1 MTTNS
6 TLIRKKILIVDD
18 DREMRSYIRR
28 MLLLEDC
35 YEIEMSAD
43 GFDAQRKVKE
53 FIPDMIFLDIKMP
66 GQSGYEVLLDLR
78 EFIVEHNIKVI
89 SISGISG
96 GIGAAFM
103 ESLQADAY
111 FQKPFENEKV
121 LKKVAKL
128 LSGVK

>member
-1 MTTNS
+1 MTNNS
-6 TLIRKKILIVDD
+6 TIKRKKILIVDD
-18 DREMRSYIRR
+18 DRGMRSYIRR

-35 YEIEMSAD
+35 YDIEMSAD
-43 GFDAQRKVKE
+43 GIDAQKKVKE
-53 FIPDMIFLDIKMP
+53 FVPDLIFLDIKMP

-78 EFIVEHNIKVI
+78 EFIDEHNIKVI
-89 SISGISG
+89 GISGISG

-103 ESLQADAY
+103 EILEADAY